1 MRTRITP
8 NTDTFHAVI
17 FRTLAYSETKTYSD
31 LSMPK
36 NQKYIQNRDI
46 FRILAYSELES
57 YGEPYQRASMER
69 FAKKVIGYNYFAKL

>member
-1 MRTRITP
+1 
-8 NTDTFHAVI
+8 
-17 FRTLAYSETKTYSD
+17 
-31 LSMPK
+31 MPK

-69 FAKKVIGYNYFAKL
+69 FAKKVIG